1 MPYMTKG
8 KRDYKKEL
16 AWEKK
21 NPKKKR
27 QAKRAKRNKCRVL
40 KGAKVGDGKHCD
52 HKDSNALNN
61 KRKNLRLVSAKANL
75 KKEAKSKKRKSRK
88 T

>member
-1 MPYMTKG
+1 MTKG

-27 QAKRAKRNKCRVL
+27 QDKRVKRNKCRVQ

-52 HKDSNALNN
+52 HRDNNALNN
-61 KRKNLRLVSAKANL
+61 KKKNLRLVKANTNL
-75 KKEAKSKKRKSRK
+75 KKESNRKKKK
-88 T
+88 KKA